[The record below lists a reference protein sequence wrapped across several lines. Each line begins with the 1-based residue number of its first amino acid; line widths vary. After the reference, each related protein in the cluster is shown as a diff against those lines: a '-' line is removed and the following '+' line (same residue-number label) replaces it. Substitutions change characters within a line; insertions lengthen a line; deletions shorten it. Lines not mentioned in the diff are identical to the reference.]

1 VKKVIIEGQ
10 LKFTFAENCHA
21 SKYDE
26 WSFYRNQFQNICGG
40 SKAVDI
46 LCLSQHTL
54 WLIEIKDFRVHR
66 RTKSE
71 DIGDEIA
78 IKVRDT
84 LAGLVAA
91 KVNAN
96 DQDEKQ
102 FATLALQH
110 LKGIRAVLHLEQP
123 AKHSKLFPKAINPA
137 NVKLKLKQRLKAI
150 DAHPLVVDKKSLA
163 TKRYWIVDENIELE

>member
-1 VKKVIIEGQ
+1 MKKVIIEGQ

-46 LCLSQHTL
+46 LCLSQHTI

-84 LAGLVAA
+84 LAGLVQEGESFRTTQ
-91 KVNAN
+91 K
-96 DQDEKQ
+96 
-102 FATLALQH
+102 
-110 LKGIRAVLHLEQP
+110 
-123 AKHSKLFPKAINPA
+123 S
-137 NVKLKLKQRLKAI
+137 
-150 DAHPLVVDKKSLA
+150 KKSDFF
-163 TKRYWIVDENIELE
+163 KKSDFSVVWIFPPSCTSA